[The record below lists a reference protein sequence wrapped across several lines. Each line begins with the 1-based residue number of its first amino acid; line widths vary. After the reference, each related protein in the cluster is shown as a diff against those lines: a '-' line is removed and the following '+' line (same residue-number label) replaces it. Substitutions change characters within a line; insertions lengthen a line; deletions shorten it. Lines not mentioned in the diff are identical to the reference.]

1 MPKTHLAPGWFLLG
15 NRCAMHCEKIVMS
28 QETKLWPHDTELLNN
43 TFLGRPLN
51 DSKNVTKSW
60 LTLLYLMKLR
70 HFYSS
75 YFQNY
80 LSRNFHPFSQSV
92 YAEMTTTLTPIP
104 FSLCISVSL
113 MMPDDYSTFALL
125 GVICHAPSLLLPT
138 CISGRCSAFSTSPD
152 AKLAFVEL
160 LLWVL
165 QIFRHYTNGGA
176 VMTGGVAAGD
186 PREKWR
192 EGSAMHSSSSSSS
205 PSSAI
210 DWCCLANF
218 MTLSH
223 LSRIMLMNQLFV
235 RACVCVCV
243 CQDISTRV
251 PLCVCVCGWRP

>member
-15 NRCAMHCEKIVMS
+15 NRCAMHCEKIVVS
-28 QETKLWPHDTELLNN
+28 HETKLWPHTDTELLNN
-43 TFLGRPLN
+43 TYLGRPLN
-51 DSKNVTKSW
+51 DSKKVTKSW
-60 LTLLYLMKLR
+60 LTLLWATFLLILLPELFITELPPIFSKCICRNDDDFDSHSLFPLYLRLSDDAWWLFNIRSVGSHMPRPQPFAAHMHLR
-70 HFYSS
+70 
-75 YFQNY
+75 
-80 LSRNFHPFSQSV
+80 
-92 YAEMTTTLTPIP
+92 
-104 FSLCISVSL
+104 
-113 MMPDDYSTFALL
+113 
-125 GVICHAPSLLLPT
+125 SLL
-138 CISGRCSAFSTSPD
+138 CFSTSPD

-192 EGSAMHSSSSSSS
+192 EGSAMHSSSSSSSS